1 MHDRDRE
8 KVTVAYSSLRSSS
21 VNEEMQIF
29 LDETSSQSSTKQ
41 LKKDSNIRFLSIP
54 PLKSQHYHNVQH
66 LF

>member
-8 KVTVAYSSLRSSS
+8 KITVAYSSLRSSS

-41 LKKDSNIRFLSIP
+41 LQKRL
-54 PLKSQHYHNVQH
+54 
-66 LF
+66 